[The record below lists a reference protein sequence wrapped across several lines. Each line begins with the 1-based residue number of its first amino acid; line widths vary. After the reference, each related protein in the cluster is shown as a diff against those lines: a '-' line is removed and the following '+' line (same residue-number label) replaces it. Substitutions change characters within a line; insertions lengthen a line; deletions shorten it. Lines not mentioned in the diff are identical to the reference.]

1 MQDQQ
6 KNFFPNAFQIPDAL
20 RLTVCLVF
28 CTLFLGNVTGCVRRR
43 LTINSNPQGAMVYV
57 DGHQIGKTPVSTDF
71 TYYGTRNIRL
81 ELDNHQT
88 LTVKQKITP
97 PWYQFPPFD
106 FFAETCTPADIKD
119 SQIFTYDL
127 HPKTEANDDQIL
139 ARAQNF
145 AYEGS
150 RSINPDGSLG
160 TPITSQNFQPRV
172 GGDPDA
178 GFHSAPSAAP
188 SAAPYPAQSAVPLP
202 DYGSGMMPAVP
213 GSDPS
218 VPSSIPQTQTVP
230 AADPN
235 AFPTGSAD
243 WDTPNRYPQNH

>member
-1 MQDQQ
+1 MQNQL
-6 KNFFPNAFQIPDAL
+6 NRHSANQISSRDVL

-28 CTLFLGNVTGCVRRR
+28 CTLFLGNFTGCVRRR
-43 LTINSNPQGAMVYV
+43 MTINSNPQGAMVYV

-88 LTVKQKITP
+88 LNVKQKITP

-119 SQIFTYDL
+119 NRIWTYDL
-127 HPKTEANDDQIL
+127 QQKTEANDDQIL
-139 ARAQNF
+139 DRAKNF

-150 RSINPDGSLG
+150 RTINEDGSLG
-160 TPITSQNFQPRV
+160 TPITSQNFQPQI
-172 GGDPDA
+172 GSNPDA
-178 GFHSAPSAAP
+178 GFHSDPADAASAAI
-188 SAAPYPAQSAVPLP
+188 SSTAPLP
-202 DYGSGMMPAVP
+202 VPGNGGMMPAV
-213 GSDPS
+213 SDAAPS
-218 VPSSIPQTQTVP
+218 VQPANPQTQAAP
-230 AADPN
+230 AIDPN

-243 WDTPNRYPQNH
+243 WNTPYRYPQNH